1 MINSIVIL
9 KMIGWLKLSR
19 PAFHLVGIFPFILGT
34 ILAWRVEGVFHPAV
48 CILGVLAVISV
59 MLATYYAG
67 EYSDYQEDAISQGIF
82 KSRFAG
88 GTGMIQEGIISGKE
102 ALYAS
107 IIALISAAGIGITL
121 QFGLDT
127 GPYTIPLGILGIA
140 SGFFYSTRPVR
151 LITRGIGEIFIGFC
165 YGWLPIATA
174 FYLQT
179 GYLHPL
185 VHWMGVPVGLTI
197 FNVILLNEFHDYPAD
212 QATGKRNILVRL
224 GIEKGIALY
233 ALVSVLAW
241 GALLSATYADVPTKV
256 LYPYIPVM
264 VLSAFIIGSLLMRK
278 DTDSPALERLCGLN
292 IVVNLGTTASLAFAL
307 A

>member
-1 MINSIVIL
+1 MENSILIH

-19 PAFHLVGIFPFILGT
+19 PAFHLVGIFPFVLGT
-34 ILAWRVEGVFHPAV
+34 ILAWRVEGAFHPAV
-48 CILGVLAVISV
+48 CILGILAVISV

-67 EYSDYQEDAISQGIF
+67 EYSDCREDVISQGIF

-88 GTGMIQEGIISGKE
+88 GTGMIQEGIISGEE
-102 ALYAS
+102 ARYAS

-151 LITRGIGEIFIGFC
+151 LVTRGIGEIFIGFC

-212 QATGKRNILVRL
+212 RATGKRNILVRL

-241 GALLSATYADVPTKV
+241 GALLCATYADVPTKV

-264 VLSAFIIGSLLMRK
+264 VLSAFIIGSLFMRK
-278 DTDSPALERLCGLN
+278 DKNSPALERLCGLN
-292 IVVNLGTTASLAFAL
+292 IAVNLGTTASLAFAL